1 MLASPIIVE
10 YALKFG
16 PSEYFALMVLGL
28 IAASAITT
36 TAPIKGIAMV
46 VFGLLL
52 GCVGSDLETG
62 VARFAFDIPE
72 LYDGIQLTVI
82 AMGLFGVSEVVA
94 SIEGIRGARVDAKS
108 ITLRSMIPTSDD
120 WRRSWMPIL
129 RGTLGGS
136 FFGALPGTGGVIASF
151 MAYALEKKISKE
163 PERFGHGAIEGVVA
177 PESANNAADQT
188 AFIPT
193 LTLGIPGNVI
203 MALMIGALT
212 IHGIVPGPQFMV
224 QHPDMFWGLVMSFW
238 IGNLILVILNI
249 PLIGLWIRVLAVPY
263 HLMYPAIIMFVCMGV
278 YSVNNSH
285 FDVIMVMIVGALG
298 YSMRY
303 LDLPA
308 APLILGFVLG
318 PLMEENLR
326 RALLI
331 GRGDF
336 AVLFNRPI
344 SGTIMAMAIALLLWA
359 IYENYRP
366 TKGRLVDADD

>member
-1 MLASPIIVE
+1 MDP
-10 YALKFG
+10 
-16 PSEYFALMVLGL
+16 
-28 IAASAITT
+28 
-36 TAPIKGIAMV
+36 
-46 VFGLLL
+46 
-52 GCVGSDLETG
+52 
-62 VARFAFDIPE
+62 
-72 LYDGIQLTVI
+72 
-82 AMGLFGVSEVVA
+82 
-94 SIEGIRGARVDAKS
+94 KS
-108 ITLRSMIPTSDD
+108 ITFRSMIPTSDD
-120 WRRSWMPIL
+120 WRRSWDPIL
-129 RGTLGGS
+129 RGTAGGS

-163 PERFGHGAIEGVVA
+163 PERFGNGAVEGVVA
-177 PESANNAADQT
+177 PEAANNAADQT

-238 IGNLILVILNI
+238 IGNVILVILNI
-249 PLIGLWIRVLAVPY
+249 PLIGLWIRVLAIPY
-263 HLMYPAIIMFVCMGV
+263 HLLYPAILMFVCIGV

-285 FDVIMVMIVGALG
+285 FDVILVMIFGALG
-298 YSMRY
+298 YCDAASASC
-303 LDLPA
+303 PP

-336 AVLFNRPI
+336 WCC
-344 SGTIMAMAIALLLWA
+344 S
-359 IYENYRP
+359 
-366 TKGRLVDADD
+366 